1 MRLLRKMQEQE
12 RFSPSEQNMINYIL
26 SHKRELADLSIRDLA
41 QRTYSSPAGIFRLCQ
56 KLGLKGYNEFK
67 LRFISEFNR
76 TEKAAPGKEI
86 KIKRPI
92 TSKDNPEGI
101 VQKMAALE
109 IESIEE
115 TKNEMD
121 IEQVVRVAKLMREAA
136 SLDIYAYDQNY
147 HLAQSMVFNML
158 QVKCVAVAN
167 SSMTS
172 QLAQAMLSDATHLAV
187 IISRTGMNK
196 RLLRTAQFLK
206 QQGTKIVLFSTSD
219 KTPLA
224 KYADEFLYVANTLDL
239 DYMDMGGMIFSVGVR
254 YYQDVLFGLL
264 LAQDYDDIEKF
275 TNRLD
280 DGMGHFDDHDRLW

>member
-1 MRLLRKMQEQE
+1 MRLIKKMQEPE

-76 TEKAAPGKEI
+76 TEKAVPGKEI
-86 KIKRPI
+86 KIKRAI

-121 IEQVVRVAKLMREAA
+121 IEQLVRVAKMMREAA
-136 SLDIYAYDQNY
+136 SLDNFV
-147 HLAQSMVFNML
+147 HTHC
-158 QVKCVAVAN
+158 CVVDVCRELVCIPAEERIALV
-167 SSMTS
+167 SV
-172 QLAQAMLSDATHLAV
+172 D
-187 IISRTGMNK
+187 RTEY
-196 RLLRTAQFLK
+196 T
-206 QQGTKIVLFSTSD
+206 VVS
-219 KTPLA
+219 
-224 KYADEFLYVANTLDL
+224 
-239 DYMDMGGMIFSVGVR
+239 
-254 YYQDVLFGLL
+254 
-264 LAQDYDDIEKF
+264 
-275 TNRLD
+275 
-280 DGMGHFDDHDRLW
+280 